1 MPVETREQEN
11 KEIRMLT
18 IKEVAHYLSVNERTI
33 YRLIKANKI
42 PGVKIGGQWRFS
54 EQSLQSWIAQKMEF
68 QPQGNKTSVEP

>member
-1 MPVETREQEN
+1 MPIEIREQEK

-18 IKEVAHYLSVNERTI
+18 IREVAHYLSVNERTI

-54 EQSLQSWIAQKMEF
+54 EQSLQSWIAQKMEY
-68 QPQGNKTSVEP
+68 QPEENKTSVK